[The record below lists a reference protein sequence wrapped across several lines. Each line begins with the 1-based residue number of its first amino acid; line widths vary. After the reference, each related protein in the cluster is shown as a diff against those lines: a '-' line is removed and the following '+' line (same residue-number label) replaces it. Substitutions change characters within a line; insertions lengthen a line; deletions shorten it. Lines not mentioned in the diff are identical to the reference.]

1 MKFLNSFFNKIILTF
16 QITIILI
23 FILFEEIIW
32 ETLAKPIYL
41 FIHSLKI
48 VKKLETNLKKINNF
62 VALFIFTFLLIIVEG
77 AGLLAGL
84 LFIKGNV
91 VMGSILYLAKIPL
104 AGFTFWIFRVTK
116 KKMLSFSLVLWIY
129 NKIISIFNWIKSREL
144 YIETMEKLKS
154 IKSYIKIS
162 LKSFKDEFLPKES
175 GVVLKLKRIYKA
187 IKSKLQDIR
196 KDNSDETNKS
206 N

>member
-62 VALFIFTFLLIIVEG
+62 VALFIFTILLVIVEG
-77 AGLLAGL
+77 AGILAGI
-84 LFIKGNV
+84 LFIKGNII
-91 VMGSILYLAKIPL
+91 MGAILYITKIPL
-104 AGFTFWIFRVTK
+104 AGFTFWIFKVTK
-116 KKMLSFSLVLWIY
+116 KKMLSFSIVLWIY
-129 NKIISIFNWIKSREL
+129 TKIIDIFSWIKNREL
-144 YIETMEKLKS
+144 YIETIIKLKNVKLY
-154 IKSYIKIS
+154 IKSR
-162 LKSFKDEFLPKES
+162 FLPKKNGLLS
-175 GVVLKLKRIYKA
+175 KLKKIYNAIKLKLK
-187 IKSKLQDIR
+187 DIR
-196 KDNSDETNKS
+196 KDNETNKI

>member
-62 VALFIFTFLLIIVEG
+62 VALFIFTILLVIVEG
-77 AGLLAGL
+77 AGILAGI
-84 LFIKGNV
+84 LFIKGNII
-91 VMGSILYLAKIPL
+91 MGAILYITKIPL
-104 AGFTFWIFRVTK
+104 AGFTFWIFKVTK
-116 KKMLSFSLVLWIY
+116 KKMLSFSIVLWIY
-129 NKIISIFNWIKSREL
+129 TKIIDIFSWIKNREL
-144 YIETMEKLKS
+144 YIETIIKLKNIKLY
-154 IKSYIKIS
+154 IKSR
-162 LKSFKDEFLPKES
+162 FLPKKNGLLS
-175 GVVLKLKRIYKA
+175 KLKKIYNAIKLKLK
-187 IKSKLQDIR
+187 DIR
-196 KDNSDETNKS
+196 KDNETNKI